1 MIPLSLSVSLQE
13 VVLRL
18 GAALLVGAL
27 LGLNREL
34 KDKPAGLKT
43 HSLVSLGAAILTL
56 VGISFAASSMMLGG
70 DAISRVVQGII
81 TGIGFLGG
89 GVILRD
95 DSKRTVY
102 GLTTA
107 ATIWLAACLGIACGA
122 GQWGITVVAT
132 VAVLIVL
139 LVGEPVERQVRRLG
153 DLEEDEDAKRSR
165 DSTSR

>member
-1 MIPLSLSVSLQE
+1 MNPLSLSVPLQE

-56 VGISFAASSMMLGG
+56 VGISFMASSMMLSG
-70 DAISRVVQGII
+70 DPISRVVQGII

-95 DSKRTVY
+95 DSRRTVY

-122 GQWGITVVAT
+122 GQWGITLVAT
-132 VAVLIVL
+132 IGVLIVL
-139 LVGEPVERQVRRLG
+139 LVGEPVERRVRKLG
-153 DLEEDEDAKRSR
+153 DLEEDGRSR
-165 DSTSR
+165 YAKDSTST

>member
-1 MIPLSLSVSLQE
+1 MNPLSLSVSLEE

-43 HSLVSLGAAILTL
+43 HSLVSLGAAMLTL
-56 VGISFAASSMMLGG
+56 VGISFTASSIVLSG
-70 DAISRVVQGII
+70 DPISRVVQGII

-95 DSKRTVY
+95 DSRHTVY

-122 GQWGITVVAT
+122 GQWGIALVAT

-139 LVGEPVERQVRRLG
+139 LVGEPVERQVRRMG
-153 DLEEDEDAKRSR
+153 DLDEEQGKRTKSP
-165 DSTSR
+165 